1 MTSRERHREAPLS
14 RCNCQIPLG
23 RRFHYPTLLLRSLT
37 FNSLYS
43 ARQIP
48 RLCALLSDSQLCL
61 SDSSGWE
68 KPLLPRSS
76 LSQATLSHRAQF
88 TGDLWSVTNLGHF
101 WTRLSC
107 HIGRFSLHKNL
118 DGGMCCNRLLNI
130 LKKNLVFYLNI
141 TLSRNHLNFWIW
153 MVSVYMVANTNRIRY
168 SRPKMDRTQHAEL

>member
-1 MTSRERHREAPLS
+1 M
-14 RCNCQIPLG
+14 RCNCQIPLQG
-23 RRFHYPTLLLRSLT
+23 RRFHYPMLLLRSLT

-76 LSQATLSHRAQF
+76 LSQAMLSRRAQF

-107 HIGRFSLHKNL
+107 HIGRFSLHKKL

-130 LKKNLVFYLNI
+130 LKKKNGLLLKHNAEPQSSQLLDLDGECI
-141 TLSRNHLNFWIW
+141 HGC
-153 MVSVYMVANTNRIRY
+153 
-168 SRPKMDRTQHAEL
+168 QHK